1 MSDVFQEVDEEL
13 RRQQLDTVFR
23 TYAPWVAAAAI
34 VFFASFAGFTF
45 WQSYKE
51 SQAAAAGNQLI
62 QGMETLG
69 AGDQVA
75 AAALFA
81 GITNDA
87 PSGYALLARMQEAAA
102 KRQVGD
108 VEGALALYD
117 QIAAEDNNPEEFRDL
132 ARYYG
137 GLTALG
143 SESATYEDISARLL
157 PVADGDGPW
166 RFHAREALG
175 YTAFR
180 EGDIEFAAEQYQRL
194 TDDPL
199 TPVGV
204 AARATE
210 MLNLTDATIDVEAD
224 AVTGEET
231 VAQPEPATE

>member
-1 MSDVFQEVDEEL
+1 VSDVFQEVDEEL
-13 RRQQLDTVFR
+13 RRRHLDTVLR
-23 TYAPWVAAAAI
+23 TYGPWVAAAAI
-34 VFFASFAGFTF
+34 VFFAGFAGYGF

-62 QGMETLG
+62 QGMETLV
-69 AGDQVA
+69 AGDQIA

-81 GITNDA
+81 GVANDA
-87 PSGYALLARMQEAAA
+87 PSGYAMLARMQEAAA
-102 KRQVGD
+102 KRQAGD
-108 VEGALALYD
+108 VEGALAIYD
-117 QIAAEDNNPEEFRDL
+117 QVAAEAGNPDEFRDL

-143 SESATYEDISARLL
+143 SESATYEDIRARLV

-180 EGDIEFAAEQYQRL
+180 EGEIAVAAEQYQRL
-194 TDDPL
+194 TNDPL

-210 MLNLTDATIDVEAD
+210 MLNLTEATTGAQAD
-224 AVTGEET
+224 AVAEEET